1 MKKSVVVNFVTVAY
15 STKFTEATCTN
26 FLAYREEIKC
36 QSFFLTSIFFLLHF
50 RKNGNEI
57 IFNIIRYIN
66 IDITY
71 FTRSISC
78 HSYTTFTK
86 RDHATGKDNKAC
98 QIEIYASVSSRK
110 LSTIIY
116 YIVPLIPESYAG
128 PYRANTAYIAR
139 LSAPNGIYED
149 LNEAWGAR

>member
-1 MKKSVVVNFVTVAY
+1 MS
-15 STKFTEATCTN
+15 KF
-26 FLAYREEIKC
+26 LSY
-36 QSFFLTSIFFLLHF
+36 LYLFFLLQF

-71 FTRSISC
+71 FTCSISC

-86 RDHATGKDNKAC
+86 REHATGKDNKAC

>member
-1 MKKSVVVNFVTVAY
+1 MNKSVVVNFVIVFY
-15 STKFTEATCTN
+15 STKSTEAKSIN
-26 FLAYREEIKC
+26 FLV
-36 QSFFLTSIFFLLHF
+36 FLASKFLSYLYF
-50 RKNGNEI
+50 ILFQLRKNGNEI
-57 IFNIIRYIN
+57 MFNITRYIN
-66 IDITY
+66 IYIMY
-71 FTRSISC
+71 FVCSISC

-86 RDHATGKDNKAC
+86 RDHASGKDNKAC

>member
-1 MKKSVVVNFVTVAY
+1 M
-15 STKFTEATCTN
+15 
-26 FLAYREEIKC
+26 
-36 QSFFLTSIFFLLHF
+36 
-50 RKNGNEI
+50 
-57 IFNIIRYIN
+57 
-66 IDITY
+66 Y
-71 FTRSISC
+71 FMCSISC
-78 HSYTTFTK
+78 RSYTTFTK